1 VDPYRNY
8 TGLCYNQSMTS
19 VQDMLNTKVQD
30 LPEPQRSTI
39 IAGMTQLVLLK
50 LVEQLTEKLS
60 STDQLELEGMIDRQA
75 SEKEIFDFLKTKFPD
90 LEARAEQ
97 IAAKERIQLDEK
109 LKQLLEL
116 IHKDQP

>member
-60 STDQLELEGMIDRQA
+60 STDQLELEGMIDRAA
-75 SEKEIFDFLKTKFPD
+75 SEKEIFDFLKKKFPD

-109 LKQLLEL
+109 MKALLEL
-116 IHKDQP
+116 IEKNKA